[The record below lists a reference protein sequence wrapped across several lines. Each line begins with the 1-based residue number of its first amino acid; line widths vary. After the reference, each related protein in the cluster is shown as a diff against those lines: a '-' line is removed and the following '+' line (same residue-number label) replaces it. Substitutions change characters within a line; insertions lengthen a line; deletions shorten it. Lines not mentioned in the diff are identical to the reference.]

1 MFDFGAKEYDKKL
14 EANKKKLRLAWEKF
28 YTPLQMSRV
37 KFRIKVN
44 ERMRK
49 GKFPLTN

>member
-1 MFDFGAKEYDKKL
+1 MFDFGEKIYNRKL
-14 EANKKKLRLAWEKF
+14 EAEKRKLRQAWEKF
-28 YTPLQMSRV
+28 YTPLQMSHV

-49 GKFPLTN
+49 GKFPLIS